1 MLERE
6 AQLSFWD
13 IAKELHPKYIFMDLL
28 EERFDLVER
37 DGRIRTRS
45 DAYEGSPSEMAAGGR
60 LIPRGSEECEK
71 LWKESAKA
79 FLERLGTV
87 APGIRV
93 VVLENYLTE
102 RVGDLETTE
111 PFPELEEIRRTN
123 AVLAGYYAYLTKICP
138 DAVWIST
145 ADEPL
150 YFTDKNYEYGAV
162 PSHLNEIANR
172 RIAKRIQEALS
183 LKEEETT

>member
-1 MLERE
+1 
-6 AQLSFWD
+6 
-13 IAKELHPKYIFMDLL
+13 
-28 EERFDLVER
+28 
-37 DGRIRTRS
+37 
-45 DAYEGSPSEMAAGGR
+45 MAAGGR

-123 AVLAGYYAYLTKICP
+123 AVLAGYYAYLRKICP

-172 RIAKRIQEALS
+172 RIAKRIQAPPILAVSRRAYGFDHREAQNGPYYTRKYRE
-183 LKEEETT
+183 LKAKLLQEA